1 MDQAFLN
8 WVYGGAMALLG
19 WFGRMLWEADK
30 ELRQDLT
37 KLREDLPHTY
47 VSKDDYR
54 EDLRDIKQML
64 EKIFDRLEGK
74 VDKK

>member
-1 MDQAFLN
+1 MDQSFLN

-19 WFGRMLWEADK
+19 WFGRVLWEADK

-37 KLREDLPHTY
+37 RLREDLPHTY

>member
-1 MDQAFLN
+1 MDQSFLN

-19 WFGRMLWEADK
+19 WFGRRLWEADK

>member
-1 MDQAFLN
+1 MDQVFLN
-8 WVYGGAMALLG
+8 WVYGGAMTLLG